1 MVRNIDL
8 VEALIFYGEE
18 AFIQASNEGGA
29 GNQLQRFSLLGGVKN
44 IFEECGRDDTAVVA
58 ILRNNPTTEQ
68 ITSYLNTQYPIVQI
82 KPETE
87 SPPNPHDLWE
97 AIHSFV
103 IHPKGFGGSS
113 GFGTKA
119 ADPERPPMPN
129 RCVVLC
135 CTENQCRAARYAGM
149 RVICLNDNPLA
160 DAVLD
165 LDWSLIGMD
174 DIATPGSFW
183 LNPPHPKDD
192 DGNRVDV
199 EAVIERYQQYMH
211 QKGEGAVDDAN
222 GYSVPRVRTAVDL
235 PTNSKESSDA
245 ELAKILADMDPI

>member
-8 VEALIFYGEE
+8 VEALIFYGED
-18 AFIQASNEGGA
+18 AFIETPTGDGTDSD
-29 GNQLQRFSLLGGVKN
+29 LQQFSLLGGVKN
-44 IFEECGRDDTAVVA
+44 ILEECERDDTAVIA
-58 ILRNNPTTEQ
+58 ILRRNPRREQ

-82 KPETE
+82 RPETE
-87 SPPNPHDLWE
+87 LPPNPQDLWA
-97 AIHSFV
+97 AIHSIV
-103 IHPKGFGGSS
+103 IQPKGFGGSS

-149 RVICLNDNPLA
+149 RVICLKDNPLA

-165 LDWSLIGMD
+165 LDWSSIGMD

-199 EAVIERYQQYMH
+199 EAVIESYHQYMH
-211 QKGEGAVDDAN
+211 QKGEGEGAAVAGN
-222 GYSVPRVRTAVDL
+222 PTQPVRVATDL
-235 PTNSKESSDA
+235 PSKELSDA
-245 ELAKILADMDPI
+245 ELANILADLDSI